1 MFKVSRY
8 TLTCRLEEPGIKPL
22 TVWLWED
29 DRVALYVNTVLSSVL
44 LLSDTVH
51 LQGVNFMMVILI
63 PLLNLIFKGNELLEQ

>member
-1 MFKVSRY
+1 M
-8 TLTCRLEEPGIKPL
+8 
-22 TVWLWED
+22 
-29 DRVALYVNTVLSSVL
+29 ALYVNTVLSSVL